1 LSGLYQ
7 ELWLALKDYHLAT
20 RRDQKMIKPE
30 SAVRS
35 TFCGAAKIVRCET
48 SSLRHRRNF
57 ACMQIEASGASVSAM
72 LQGGAWRAFVAPG
85 YFMSAVVDFLPTLNE
100 PGVIN

>member
-1 LSGLYQ
+1 
-7 ELWLALKDYHLAT
+7 
-20 RRDQKMIKPE
+20 MIKPE

-57 ACMQIEASGASVSAM
+57 ACMQIEASGASVSVM
-72 LQGGAWRAFVAPG
+72 LQGGARRAFLW
-85 YFMSAVVDFLPTLNE
+85 FLCATSGRYREKTGALAFCT
-100 PGVIN
+100 